1 MKTTLSSLLFVLLFT
16 PILMFGQTTVTGTVT
31 EQSTAIP
38 LPGVNILIKGTATG
52 TATDFDG
59 KYQINLKNGDI
70 VVFSFVGYNPVEIT
84 YTGQSTL
91 NVELT
96 ENTSQLNE
104 VVIIGYGSTTV
115 KDATGSLDRI
125 DSEEFNKGAI
135 VSPENLLAGKSAG
148 VRITSSSGNPG
159 AGAEIRIRNGGS
171 LSANNSPLIVVDG
184 IPLSGGSLNSI
195 NPNEIESYT
204 ILKDASATAI
214 YGSRAT
220 AGVVII
226 TTKKGKSKAPLNVEY
241 DVQASTGQI
250 INKVDVL
257 SASQLRKYVADN
269 REDPSFLGDE
279 NTDWQ
284 DEIYQ
289 HAEGGIHN
297 LTLTKGFENGSI
309 RVNYNLSNQNG
320 VLKTSQYRRNAINL
334 NFENRFFDDHLKMNI
349 TSKGSLVD
357 NRFADEGAIGSALFF
372 DPTQPVEGNYAGY
385 FEFEDGDGV
394 ANLAPRNPVSLLMLR
409 DNRQRAKRN
418 ISNIQLDYKFH
429 FLPELRLN
437 VNAGFDYEE
446 YDGRY
451 LTDRNAGFNNLNAGQ
466 YSSTGTYQGINKNRL
481 LDFYLNYKKNFDG
494 SLLSGIDMTAGH
506 TYQRFYNISYNRNR
520 ITSTGAYDSP
530 STEGFYNGVPA
541 IPFQLILESYFAR
554 ANFTLASKYI
564 FTATYRRDISSRFSK
579 DNRNADFP
587 SAAFSWLASDEDF
600 LKGSNVISN
609 LKLRLSWGITGQQDI
624 GGSFPYLGVYS
635 PGDLRSQYQ
644 FGSEFIPTIRP
655 EGYNEDIKWEEAT
668 MYNAGIDYGLF
679 NNKITGTLDFYYRKN
694 KDLLQYSQ
702 VPGGSNL
709 ENFLD
714 QNVGE
719 TVSRG
724 VEIGI
729 NATPVKSK
737 DFSWDVSAN
746 FTVSDVEITKLT
758 LTDDPNFPGQPVG
771 GISGGVGNTIQINA
785 LNAEPG
791 SFYVLKQVV
800 DAGGAP
806 LEGVYV
812 DLNGDNIINDSDK
825 YRFQSGTPDA
835 FFGFTSSMNYK
846 NLDFNFTLRGSL
858 GNYMYNNFR
867 SANGYGQAILNQIG
881 DYYGNGSVDAIK
893 TGFINNQQFSD
904 LYVENA
910 SFMKLDNI
918 SLGYTIPFEKM
929 TLRASLIGQNL
940 FTITNYTGLDPEI
953 SSGIDNNVYPKPRIY
968 SLGLNFNFK

>member
-1 MKTTLSSLLFVLLFT
+1 MKTTINSFLFFLLLT
-16 PILMFGQTTVTGTVT
+16 PIFMIGQTKIKGTVT
-31 EQSTAIP
+31 EQSTSIP
-38 LPGVNILIKGTATG
+38 LPGVNVIVKGTTTG

-59 KYQINLKNGDI
+59 MYEIEVKKGDI
-70 VVFSFVGYNPVEIT
+70 LIFSYVGYNPVEIPF
-84 YTGQSTL
+84 TGQSTL
-91 NVELT
+91 NVELS
-96 ENTSQLNE
+96 ENAAQLNE
-104 VVIIGYGSTTV
+104 VVVIGYGSTTV

-125 DSEEFNKGAI
+125 DSEEFNRGAI

-148 VRITSSSGNPG
+148 VRITTSSGSPG

-184 IPLSGGSLNSI
+184 IPLSGGSLNAI

-204 ILKDASATAI
+204 VLKDASATAI

-226 TTKKGKSKAPLNVEY
+226 TTKKGKSKAPLKVEY
-241 DVQASTGQI
+241 DFQASVGKI
-250 INKVDVL
+250 IDKIDVL
-257 SASQLRKYVADN
+257 SASQLRQYVIDN
-269 REDPSFLGDE
+269 NEDPSFLGNS
-279 NTDWQ
+279 NTNWQ
-284 DEIYQ
+284 DQIYEN
-289 HAEGGIHN
+289 AEGGIQN
-297 LTLTKGFENGSI
+297 LTVSKGFENGSI

-320 VLKTSQYRRNAINL
+320 VLLTSQYRRNALNI
-334 NFENRFFDDHLKMNI
+334 NFEHRFLDDHLKVNV

-357 NRFADEGAIGSALFF
+357 NRFANEGAIGSSLFF
-372 DPTQPVEGNYAGY
+372 DPTQPVTGNYGGY
-385 FEFEDGDGV
+385 FEFEDADGV
-394 ANLAPRNPVSLLMLR
+394 ANLAPRNPVSLLLLN

-437 VNAGFDYEE
+437 VNAGVDYEE

-451 LTDRNAGFNNLNAGQ
+451 FSDRNAGFNNLNAGQ
-466 YSSTGTYQGINKNRL
+466 FASRGTYFGTNKNRL
-481 LDFYLNYKKNFDG
+481 LDFYLNYKKNYEG

-506 TYQRFYNISYNRNR
+506 TYQRFYNIGESSNLN
-520 ITSTGAYDSP
+520 TSTGAYDAQVAP
-530 STEGFYNGVPA
+530 

-554 ANFTLASKYI
+554 ANFTLDNKYI

-579 DNRNADFP
+579 DNRNANFP

-600 LKGSNVISN
+600 LKDSKVISN
-609 LKLRLSWGITGQQDI
+609 LKVRLSWGITGQQDI

-635 PGDLRSQYQ
+635 YGDVKSQYQ
-644 FGSEFIPTIRP
+644 FGQNFIPTIRP
-655 EGYNEDIKWEEAT
+655 EGYNENIKWEEAS

-679 NNKITGTLDFYYRKN
+679 GNKISGTLDFYYRKN

-702 VPGGSNL
+702 VPAGSNL

-724 VEIGI
+724 IEIGL
-729 NATPVKSK
+729 NVTPVKTEN
-737 DFSWDVSAN
+737 FSWDVSAN
-746 FTVSDVEITKLT
+746 FTVSDVKITKLT
-758 LTDDPNFPGQPVG
+758 LTDDPNFPGQPIG

-791 SFYVLKQVV
+791 SFYVLKQIV
-800 DAGGAP
+800 DASGKP

-812 DLNGDNIINDSDK
+812 DLNGDNVINDSDK

-835 FFGFTSSMNYK
+835 FFGFTSSMAYK

-867 SANGYGQAILNQIG
+867 SANGYGQSILNQIG
-881 DYYGNGSVDAIK
+881 DYYGNGSVDALK
-893 TGFINNQQFSD
+893 TGFVNNQQFSD

-918 SLGYTIPFEKM
+918 SLGYTIPFEKI
-929 TLRASLIGQNL
+929 TFRASLIAQNVL
-940 FTITNYTGLDPEI
+940 TITNYTGLDPEI
-953 SSGIDNNVYPKPRIY
+953 SSGIDNNIYPKPRTF
-968 SLGLNFNFK
+968 SLGLNFTF

>member
-1 MKTTLSSLLFVLLFT
+1 MKTTTISFLFFMLLAPV
-16 PILMFGQTTVTGTVT
+16 ILFGQTKLTGTVT

-59 KYQINLKNGDI
+59 KYQISLNKGDI
-70 VVFSFVGYNPVEIT
+70 VMFSFVGYNPVEIK

-96 ENTSQLNE
+96 ENASQLDE

-125 DSEEFNKGAI
+125 DSEEFNRGAI

-148 VRITSSSGNPG
+148 VRITTSSGNPG

-184 IPLSGGSLNSI
+184 IPLSGGSLNAI

-226 TTKKGKSKAPLNVEY
+226 TTKKGKTNTPLKVEY
-241 DVQASTGQI
+241 DVQASGGRI
-250 INKVDVL
+250 VEKVDVL
-257 SASQLRKYVADN
+257 SSTQLRKYVADN
-269 REDPSFLGDE
+269 GEDPSFLGNA

-289 HAEGGIHN
+289 NAEGGIQN
-297 LTLTKGFENGSI
+297 LTLTKGFKNGSI
-309 RVNYNLSNQNG
+309 RANYNLSNQNG
-320 VLKTSQYRRNAINL
+320 VLMTSKYRRNALNL
-334 NFENRFFDDHLKMNI
+334 NLENRFLNDHLKVNI
-349 TSKGSLVD
+349 SSKGSLVD
-357 NRFADEGAIGSALFF
+357 NRFANEGAIGSALFF
-372 DPTQPVEGNYAGY
+372 DPTQPVEGNWGGY
-385 FEFEDGDGV
+385 FEFEDVDGV
-394 ANLAPRNPVSLLMLR
+394 ANLAPRNPVSLLELR

-451 LTDRNAGFNNLNAGQ
+451 FTESNAGFNNLNAGQ
-466 YSSTGTYQGINKNRL
+466 FPSTGTYDGVNKNRL
-481 LDFYLNYKKNFDG
+481 LDFYLNYKKEYEG

-506 TYQRFYNISYNRNR
+506 TYQRFYNISFSRDRN
-520 ITSTGAYDSP
+520 TTTGNYDVPLP
-530 STEGFYNGVPA
+530 S

-554 ANFTLASKYI
+554 ANFTLDKKYI

-579 DNRNADFP
+579 ENRNADFP

-600 LKGSNVISN
+600 LKDSEVISN

-635 PGDLRSQYQ
+635 IGDIRSQYQ
-644 FGSEFIPTIRP
+644 FGSNYISTIRP
-655 EGYNEDIKWEEAT
+655 EGYNENIKWEEAT
-668 MYNAGIDYGLF
+668 MYNAGLDYGLF
-679 NNKITGTLDFYYRKN
+679 DNKINGTLDFYYRKN

-724 VEIGI
+724 IELGI
-729 NATPVKSK
+729 NVTPIKTK

-746 FTVSDVEITKLT
+746 FTLSDVKITKLT
-758 LTDDPNFPGQPVG
+758 LTDDPNFPGQLVG
-771 GISGGVGNTIQINA
+771 GIAGGVGNTIQINS

-791 SFYVLKQVV
+791 SFYVLKQIV
-800 DAGGAP
+800 DASGNP

-835 FFGFTSSMNYK
+835 FFGFTSSMSYK
-846 NLDFNFTLRGSL
+846 KLDFNFTLRGSL

-881 DYYGNGSVDAIK
+881 DYYGNGSVDAIN

-910 SFMKLDNI
+910 SFMKLDNV
-918 SLGYTIPFEKM
+918 SLGYTIPFEKI

-953 SSGIDNNVYPKPRIY
+953 SSGIDNNVYPKPRIF
-968 SLGLNFNFK
+968 SLGLNFNF

>member
-1 MKTTLSSLLFVLLFT
+1 MKTTLNSFLLLLFLT
-16 PILMFGQTTVTGTVT
+16 PIWMFGQTAVKGTVT
-31 EQSTAIP
+31 EQSTSIP
-38 LPGVNILIKGTATG
+38 LPGVNILIKGTSTG

-59 KYQINLKNGDI
+59 NYQINVNNGD
-70 VVFSFVGYNPVEIT
+70 VLVFSYVGYNTLEIT
-84 YTGQSTL
+84 YEGQATL

-96 ENTSQLNE
+96 ENAAQLNE

-125 DSEEFNKGAI
+125 DSEEFNRGAI

-148 VRITSSSGNPG
+148 VSVTTSSGSPG

-184 IPLSGGSLNSI
+184 VPLSGGSLNAI

-204 ILKDASATAI
+204 VLKDASATAI

-226 TTKKGKSKAPLNVEY
+226 TTKKGRSKAPLNIEY
-241 DVQASTGQI
+241 DVQASTGKI
-250 INKVDVL
+250 ANKIDVF
-257 SASQLRKYVADN
+257 SADQLRQYVIDN
-269 REDPSFLGDE
+269 GEDPSFLGNA

-284 DEIYQ
+284 NQIYEN
-289 HAEGGIHN
+289 AEGGIHN
-297 LTLTKGFENGSI
+297 LTLTNGFENGSI

-334 NFENRFFDDHLKMNI
+334 NFEHRFFDDHLKVNA

-357 NRFADEGAIGSALFF
+357 NRFADEGSIGSALFF
-372 DPTQPVEGNYAGY
+372 DPTQPVTGNYGGY
-385 FEFEDGDGV
+385 FEFEDSDGV
-394 ANLAPRNPVSLLMLR
+394 ANLAPRNPLSLLMLR

-451 LTDRNAGFNNLNAGQ
+451 FTDSRAGFNNLNDGQ
-466 YSSTGTYQGINKNRL
+466 YASQGTYTGINKNRL
-481 LDFYLNYKKNFDG
+481 LDFYLNYKKNFEG
-494 SLLSGIDMTAGH
+494 SLFSGIDMTAGH
-506 TYQRFYNISYNRNR
+506 TYQRFYNISASRNR
-520 ITSTGAYDSP
+520 DGATGAYDSP
-530 STEGFYNGVPA
+530 FGWYNNGLPS
-541 IPFQLILESYFAR
+541 IPFELILESYFAR
-554 ANFTLASKYI
+554 ANFTLDEKYI

-600 LKGSNVISN
+600 LKDSKVISN

-624 GGSFPYLGVYS
+624 GGAFPYLGVYS
-635 PGDLRSQYQ
+635 QGDILSQYQ
-644 FGSEFIPTIRP
+644 FGSSFVPTIRP

-668 MYNAGIDYGLF
+668 MYNVGIDYGLF
-679 NNKITGTLDFYYRKN
+679 DNKITGTLDFYYRKN

-724 VEIGI
+724 IEIGI
-729 NATPVKSK
+729 NATPIKTK

-758 LTDDPNFPGQPVG
+758 LTDDPDFPGQPIG
-771 GISGGVGNTIQINA
+771 GIAGGVGNTIQINA

-791 SFYVLKQVV
+791 SFYVYKQVV
-800 DAGGAP
+800 DTNGNP

-812 DLNGDNIINDSDK
+812 DLNGDNVINDSDK
-825 YRFQSGTPDA
+825 YRYQSAIPDA
-835 FFGFTSSMNYK
+835 FFGFTSSMRYK
-846 NLDFNFTLRGSL
+846 NLDLNFTLRGKL
-858 GNYMYNNFR
+858 GNYMYNNYR

-881 DYYGNGSVDAIK
+881 DYYGNGSIDALN
-893 TGFINNQQFSD
+893 TGFENNQQFSD

-918 SLGYTIPFEKM
+918 SLGYTIPFEKI
-929 TLRASLIGQNL
+929 TFRASLIAQNV
-940 FTITNYTGLDPEI
+940 FVITNYSGLDPEI
-953 SSGIDNNVYPKPRIY
+953 FGGIDNNVYPIPRIY
-968 SLGLNFNFK
+968 SLGLNFNF

>member
-1 MKTTLSSLLFVLLFT
+1 MKRNTKSLLFFMLIFPVF
-16 PILMFGQTTVTGTVT
+16 IFGQNTLKGKVI
-31 EQSTAIP
+31 EQSTSIP
-38 LPGVNILIKGTATG
+38 LPGVNVVIKGTTTG
-52 TATDFDG
+52 TSTDFDG
-59 KYQINLKNGDI
+59 NYQIDVQNGDVI
-70 VVFSFVGYNPVEIT
+70 VFTYIGYQAQEIT
-84 YTGQSTL
+84 YVGQATL
-91 NVELT
+91 NVQLIED
-96 ENTSQLNE
+96 TSQLDE
-104 VVIIGYGSTTV
+104 VVIIGYGATTI

-125 DSEEFNKGAI
+125 DSEEFNRGAI

-148 VRITSSSGNPG
+148 VRITTSSGSPG

-184 IPLSGGSLNSI
+184 IPLSGGSLNAI

-204 ILKDASATAI
+204 VLKDASATAI

-226 TTKKGKSKAPLNVEY
+226 TTKKGKTKAPLKVEY
-241 DVQASTGQI
+241 DIQASFGKI
-250 INKVDVL
+250 IDKIDVL
-257 SASQLRKYVADN
+257 SASQLRQYVIDN
-269 REDPSFLGDE
+269 GEDPSFLGNA

-284 DEIYQ
+284 DEIYET
-289 HAEGGIHN
+289 AEGAIHN
-297 LTLTKGFENGSI
+297 LTLTKGFKNGSL
-309 RVNYNLSNQNG
+309 RTNYNLSNQNG
-320 VLKTSQYRRNAINL
+320 LLMTSQYRRNAINI
-334 NFENRFFDDHLKMNI
+334 NFEHRFLEDHLKVNV

-357 NRFADEGAIGSALFF
+357 NRFANEGAIGSALFF
-372 DPTQPVEGNYAGY
+372 DPTQPVEGNYGGY
-385 FEFEDGDGV
+385 FEFEDADGV
-394 ANLAPRNPVSLLMLR
+394 ANLAPRNPVSLLELN

-451 LTDRNAGFNNLNAGQ
+451 FSDGRAGFNNLNSGQ
-466 YSSTGTYQGINKNRL
+466 FPSLGTYNGINKNRL
-481 LDFYLNYKKNFDG
+481 LDFYLNYKEDFEG

-506 TYQRFYNISYNRNR
+506 TYQRFYNIGDSRNRN
-520 ITSTGAYDSP
+520 TATGAF
-530 STEGFYNGVPA
+530 EVPLA
-541 IPFQLILESYFAR
+541 PIPFQLILESYFAR
-554 ANFTLASKYI
+554 ANFTLDKKYI

-579 DNRNADFP
+579 ENRNADFP

-600 LKGSNVISN
+600 LKDSKVISN
-609 LKLRLSWGITGQQDI
+609 LKLRLSWGVTGQQDI

-635 PGDLRSQYQ
+635 RGDIRSQYQ
-644 FGSEFIPTIRP
+644 FGQNFIPTIRP

-679 NNKITGTLDFYYRKN
+679 DNKISGTLDFYYRKN

-724 VEIGI
+724 IEIGL
-729 NATPVKSK
+729 NATPFKSK
-737 DFSWDVSAN
+737 DFTWDVSAN
-746 FTVSDVEITKLT
+746 FTLSDVEITKLT
-758 LTDDPNFPGQPVG
+758 LTDDPNFPGQPLG

-791 SFYVLKQVV
+791 SFYVYKQVV
-800 DAGGAP
+800 DTNGNP

-812 DLNGDNIINDSDK
+812 DLNGDNVINDSDK

-846 NLDFNFTLRGSL
+846 NFDFNFTLRGSL

-881 DYYGNGSVDAIK
+881 DYYGNGSVDVLN
-893 TGFINNQQFSD
+893 TGFENNQQFSD

-910 SFMKLDNI
+910 SFMKLDNV
-918 SLGYTIPFEKM
+918 SLGYTVPFEKVTFRA
-929 TLRASLIGQNL
+929 TLIAQNV
-940 FTITNYTGLDPEI
+940 FTVTNYSGLDPEI
-953 SSGIDNNVYPKPRIY
+953 SGGIDNNIYPKPRTY
-968 SLGLNFNFK
+968 SLGLNFAF

>member
-1 MKTTLSSLLFVLLFT
+1 MKTTLNSLLFLMLFA
-16 PILMFGQTTVTGTVT
+16 PMWIFGQTTVKGTVT
-31 EQSTAIP
+31 EQSSSLP

-59 KYQINLKNGDI
+59 NYQINAKNGDVI
-70 VVFSFVGYNPVEIT
+70 VFSYVGYNSLEII
-84 YTGQSTL
+84 YAGQSTL
-91 NVELT
+91 NVELS
-96 ENTSQLNE
+96 ENAAQLSE
-104 VVIIGYGSTTV
+104 VVVIGYGSTTV

-148 VRITSSSGNPG
+148 VRITTTSGSPG

-204 ILKDASATAI
+204 VLKDASATAI

-226 TTKKGKSKAPLNVEY
+226 TTKKGKSKAPLKIEY
-241 DVQASTGQI
+241 DVQASVGEITDKI
-250 INKVDVL
+250 DVL
-257 SASQLRKYVADN
+257 SASQLRQYVIDN
-269 REDPSFLGDE
+269 GEDPSFLGNA

-289 HAEGGIHN
+289 NAEGGIHN
-297 LTLTKGFENGSI
+297 LTVTKGFENGSI
-309 RVNYNLSNQNG
+309 RANYNLSNQNG
-320 VLKTSQYRRNAINL
+320 LLMTSQYRRNALNL
-334 NFENRFFDDHLKMNI
+334 NFEHRFLDDHLKVNV

-357 NRFADEGAIGSALFF
+357 NRFANEGAIGSALFF
-372 DPTQPVEGNYAGY
+372 DPTQPLEGNFGGY
-385 FEFEDGDGV
+385 FEFEDADGV

-446 YDGRY
+446 YDGRFF
-451 LTDRNAGFNNLNAGQ
+451 TDRSAGFNNLNANQ
-466 YSSTGTYQGINKNRL
+466 YPDTGTYFGINKNRL
-481 LDFYLNYKKNFDG
+481 LDFYLNYKKNFEG

-506 TYQRFYNISYNRNR
+506 TYQRFYNISESRNRN
-520 ITSTGAYDSP
+520 TSTGVF
-530 STEGFYNGVPA
+530 EVPLPP

-554 ANFTLASKYI
+554 ANFTLDSKYI

-600 LKGSNVISN
+600 LKDSTVISN
-609 LKLRLSWGITGQQDI
+609 LKVRLSWGITGQQDI

-635 PGDLRSQYQ
+635 RGDIRSQYQ
-644 FGSEFIPTIRP
+644 FGNSFIPTIRP
-655 EGYNEDIKWEEAT
+655 EGYNEDIKWEEAS

-679 NNKITGTLDFYYRKN
+679 NNKISGTLDFYYRKN

-724 VEIGI
+724 IEIGI
-729 NATPVKSK
+729 NVTPIKTQN
-737 DFSWDVSAN
+737 FSWDVSAN

-758 LTDDPNFPGQPVG
+758 LTDDPNFPGQPIG

-800 DAGGAP
+800 DTNGNP

-812 DLNGDNIINDSDK
+812 DLNGDNVINDSDK

-835 FFGFTSSMNYK
+835 FFGFTSSMSYK
-846 NLDFNFTLRGSL
+846 NLDLNFTLRGSL
-858 GNYMYNNFR
+858 GNYMYNNFK

-881 DYYGNGSVDAIK
+881 DYYGNGSTDALK
-893 TGFINNQQFSD
+893 TGFVNNQQFSD
-904 LYVENA
+904 YYVENA

-918 SLGYTIPFEKM
+918 SLGYTIPFEKI
-929 TLRASLIGQNL
+929 TFRASLIAQNV
-940 FTITNYTGLDPEI
+940 FIITNYSGLDPEV
-953 SSGIDNNVYPKPRIY
+953 SSGIDNNIYPKPRTY
-968 SLGLNFNFK
+968 SLGLNFAF